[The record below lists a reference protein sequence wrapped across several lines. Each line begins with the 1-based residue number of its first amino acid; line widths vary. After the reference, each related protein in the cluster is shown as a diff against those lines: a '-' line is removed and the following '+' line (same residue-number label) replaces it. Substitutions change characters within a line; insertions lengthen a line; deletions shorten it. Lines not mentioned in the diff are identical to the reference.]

1 MNPADSRNGTNR
13 NTVRIFGP
21 DKLSKPAA
29 LEKWD
34 RVKIVCAQPFN
45 KVEKHCFKVIVS
57 FFNFKMCND
66 TALLF
71 TERCKST
78 CSCIGMSCLFLFLVF
93 LNQYN
98 LSFQTSTYGLSF
110 IKFHSPPDT
119 NKPTEV
125 NFFFHLDLH

>member
-45 KVEKHCFKVIVS
+45 KVEKHCFKLIVS

-93 LNQYN
+93 LISIIYHFRHLRMDYH
-98 LSFQTSTYGLSF
+98 LSSF
-110 IKFHSPPDT
+110 TVLLIPISQ
-119 NKPTEV
+119 
-125 NFFFHLDLH
+125 LR

>member
-1 MNPADSRNGTNR
+1 MSSSFMNPADSRNGTNR

-71 TERCKST
+71 TERYKST

-93 LNQYN
+93 LISIIYHFRHLRMDYH
-98 LSFQTSTYGLSF
+98 LSSF
-110 IKFHSPPDT
+110 TVLLIPISQ
-119 NKPTEV
+119 
-125 NFFFHLDLH
+125 LR